1 MKISYVGQIVE
12 NISGDMT
19 ICCPKNDLPV
29 FTPQQVR
36 DWKPVFRFLN
46 EKDRDILYLI
56 FVSRK
61 KQKEVQRIL
70 GRSQPSL
77 CYDIRRIRSRL
88 KFIHYLNLVSDIFLS
103 FVEDKRRWQELGFD
117 AETIEI
123 LTMMFYTTSYTHT
136 AEILGKK
143 QINVRYL
150 FCRTLKRLE
159 ELELW
164 EIYEIFDNIR
174 CNLNIVKRIYR
185 GYDEKDREKIDDVF
199 VPS

>member
-1 MKISYVGQIVE
+1 VKISYVGQIVE
-12 NISGDMT
+12 NVSGDKV
-19 ICCPKNDLPV
+19 ICGPKNSLPV
-29 FTPQQVR
+29 FTSQQVR

-61 KQKEVQRIL
+61 KQKVVQRIL

-88 KFIHYLNLVSDIFLS
+88 KFIHYLNSVSDIFLS
-103 FVEDKRRWQELGFD
+103 FVKDAEYWRGLGFD
-117 AETIEI
+117 TETIEV
-123 LTMMFYTTSYTHT
+123 LTMMFNTTSYTH
-136 AEILGKK
+136 AANVLNKR

-150 FCRTLKRLE
+150 FCRALERLE
-159 ELELW
+159 ELQLW

-174 CNLNIVKRIYR
+174 NNLNIVKRIYR
-185 GYDEKDREKIDDVF
+185 GYDEDGRDKLDDVF
-199 VPS
+199 IPS